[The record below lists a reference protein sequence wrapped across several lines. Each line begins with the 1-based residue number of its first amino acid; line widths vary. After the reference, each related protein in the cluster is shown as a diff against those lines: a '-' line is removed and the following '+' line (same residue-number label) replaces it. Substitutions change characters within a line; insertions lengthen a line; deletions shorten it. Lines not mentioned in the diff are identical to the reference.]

1 MNKSTTLL
9 IVIAI
14 VAIIVGVFLKASR
27 GDIVGSAS
35 PGIPAV
41 VATTS
46 VATIGPNN
54 RVLIFNANPTCSAR
68 VITTREKA
76 VMLSFSAAASS
87 SLTLAI
93 GHLQG
98 ASTTIYYPA
107 ESFGCDQ
114 VNAMGYDA
122 STTIITTETR

>member
-1 MNKSTTLL
+1 MNKLL
-9 IVIAI
+9 IPLLFVIVLI
-14 VAIIVGVFLKASR
+14 LAIIAFKGSDSF
-27 GDIVGSAS
+27 VGSAS

-41 VATTS
+41 VSTTS
-46 VATIGPNN
+46 VASIGTNN

-76 VMLSFSAAASS
+76 IMLSFSAAASTT
-87 SLTLAI
+87 LTLAV

-114 VNAMGYDA
+114 VNAMGYD
-122 STTIITTETR
+122 STTTIITTETR